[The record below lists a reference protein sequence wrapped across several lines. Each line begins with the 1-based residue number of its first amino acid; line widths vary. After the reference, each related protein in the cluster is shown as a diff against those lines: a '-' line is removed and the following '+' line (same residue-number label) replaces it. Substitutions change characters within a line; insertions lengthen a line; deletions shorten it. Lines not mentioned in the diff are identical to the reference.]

1 VENVDNF
8 IVQIM
13 DVWDSQMLTMR
24 TLEHLYMFSIALFS
38 ATVIGISIGII
49 VFLHPRIANPV
60 LNILNIIET
69 LPDIALLVLL
79 LPFFGLGAKPT
90 IVASILYSILPI
102 TRNTYVGLKS
112 VNQEYIYIAQAIGLS
127 SKDILIN
134 VRMPMALPLI
144 AGGFRIALV
153 FTMGL
158 ITLGGLI
165 AAGGLGTALQTG
177 IYLYDVDTILVA
189 GLWTGVLAVI
199 LDAIAGVIESRLK
212 VRYGTW

>member
-1 VENVDNF
+1 MEHF
-8 IVQIM
+8 IMQVV
-13 DVWDSQMLTMR
+13 DVWDSQLLTMR
-24 TLEHLYMFSIALFS
+24 TFEHLYMFSIALFS
-38 ATVIGISIGII
+38 ATIIGIGIGII
-49 VFLHPRIANPV
+49 VFLHPKIADTV
-60 LNILNIIET
+60 LNILNTIET

-79 LPFFGLGAKPT
+79 LPFLGLGAKPT

-112 VNQEYIYIAQAIGLS
+112 VNKEYIYIAQSIGLS
-127 SKDILIN
+127 SNEILLN
-134 VRMPMALPLI
+134 VRIPMALPLI

-199 LDAIAGVIESRLK
+199 LDAVAGIIESRLQ
-212 VRYGTW
+212 VRYGIW

>member
-1 VENVDNF
+1 
-8 IVQIM
+8 
-13 DVWDSQMLTMR
+13 
-24 TLEHLYMFSIALFS
+24 
-38 ATVIGISIGII
+38 
-49 VFLHPRIANPV
+49 
-60 LNILNIIET
+60 
-69 LPDIALLVLL
+69 
-79 LPFFGLGAKPT
+79 
-90 IVASILYSILPI
+90 
-102 TRNTYVGLKS
+102 
-112 VNQEYIYIAQAIGLS
+112 
-127 SKDILIN
+127 
-134 VRMPMALPLI
+134 MALPLI